1 MGHAGAII
9 SGSKGTAQSKIDALK
24 LAGVSVALSPA
35 KMGEMMNNA
44 MQKWYT

>member
-9 SGSKGTAQSKIDALK
+9 SGSKGTAQSKINALK
-24 LAGVSVALSPA
+24 SAGVVVAPSPA
-35 KMGEMMNNA
+35 KMGEIMNSE